1 MLLDLTTSF
10 YGLLLGYRVVRT
22 THVSFRL
29 STIIMANN
37 FLSEIQKVVNL
48 SNGNELQLPPIFFK
62 KSAFLR
68 LVTKQ
73 FANTALSR
81 TQTHLIL
88 LQQGKNGSR
97 MWFCPTKREIMTSDD
112 DDDDDDD
119 ELLLCYGWLTKDI

>member
-1 MLLDLTTSF
+1 
-10 YGLLLGYRVVRT
+10 
-22 THVSFRL
+22 
-29 STIIMANN
+29 MANN

-48 SNGNELQLPPIFFK
+48 SNGNELQLPPIFLK

-73 FANTALSR
+73 FANTALSK

-112 DDDDDDD
+112 DDDNDYDDDDDDDDDDD
-119 ELLLCYGWLTKDI
+119 ELLLCYGWLTKDV